1 MGSFLLVEVIK
12 VGSNL
17 IWTCFLTA
25 PEAWFSEVVV
35 GVTFGSCLI
44 AAGLQYCKLD
54 AEHFGSF
61 H

>member
-1 MGSFLLVEVIK
+1 VEVIK